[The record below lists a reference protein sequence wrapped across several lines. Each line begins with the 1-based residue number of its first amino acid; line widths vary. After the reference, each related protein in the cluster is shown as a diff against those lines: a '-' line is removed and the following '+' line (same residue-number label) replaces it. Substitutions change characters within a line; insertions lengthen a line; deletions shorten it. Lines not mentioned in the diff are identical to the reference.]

1 VLYSA
6 LLKLP
11 REIVLRRRS
20 LGKWSMN
27 ELWILGV
34 KDSRICGSGRRIS
47 GEKRR
52 VSITCELVTSP
63 SILFLDELT
72 SGECYSFVF

>member
-1 VLYSA
+1 
-6 LLKLP
+6 
-11 REIVLRRRS
+11 
-20 LGKWSMN
+20 MN
-27 ELWILGV
+27 ELGILGV
-34 KDSRICGSGRRIS
+34 KDSRISGSERRIS

-52 VSITCELVTSP
+52 VNIACEPVTSP